1 MISKTNYIS
10 NFSGCGK
17 TTLLSLLSGQRR
29 GKKNVPN
36 KFLFN
41 IINQLIIVGKGVL
54 RINGK
59 VVTGK
64 MLRSNSAFLQ
74 QKDLFI
80 ESLTVYEHMAF
91 MAAMCLNKPYS
102 ARVMAV
108 HKLLKDLNIENL
120 KYTKIQYLS
129 TGEKRKLS
137 LASNVSTNN

>member
-1 MISKTNYIS
+1 
-10 NFSGCGK
+10 
-17 TTLLSLLSGQRR
+17 
-29 GKKNVPN
+29 
-36 KFLFN
+36 
-41 IINQLIIVGKGVL
+41 
-54 RINGK
+54 
-59 VVTGK
+59 

-91 MAAMCLNKPYS
+91 MAAMCLHKPYS

-137 LASNVSTNN
+137 LASNVSTKN